1 MKLEFHNS
9 FKDFI
14 ICNYSV
20 CKQSKPILKYEY
32 EFNPWSFEEEGGGI
46 LSERSMVRIVGGNPS

>member
-32 EFNPWSFEEEGGGI
+32 EFNPWSFEEEGGGYF
-46 LSERSMVRIVGGNPS
+46 LEGRWWE